1 MIHTLG
7 LSPSLDVVYVLDAV
21 TTGSI
26 HRPRSVVR
34 LAGGKSLNVARAL
47 ERLGRPVR
55 AITPLGGAL
64 GDVVAELLEGGA
76 VELVRLI
83 TTSPTRMCVTAAD
96 ETAGSLTEFYEVAPP
111 ADGSELDQ
119 VAEVLD
125 AVAPGDWVTLS
136 GSVPA
141 GTDLDR
147 LAALLAS
154 ARGRGVRLAVD
165 THGPVLPLLLE
176 VAAPDVLKVNRSEA
190 AELVGADPADL
201 VELGAAVR
209 AAGARVLVLTDGAA
223 GAVGWDDDG
232 GWRVTTDAA
241 PGGYP
246 VGSGDC
252 FLAGLVADLADGAP
266 LPDALVTA
274 AAVGAANAAVPG
286 GALFDDATLARLRA
300 VTRAV
305 PVKVQP

>member
-1 MIHTLG
+1 VIHTLG

-47 ERLGRPVR
+47 ARLGRPVR
-55 AITPLGGAL
+55 AIAPLSGPLGDLVADL
-64 GDVVAELLEGGA
+64 LAPSDVA
-76 VELVRLI
+76 LVRLS
-83 TTSPTRMCVTAAD
+83 TTAPTRMCVTAAD
-96 ETAGSLTEFYEVAPP
+96 ETAGTLTEFYEVAPP
-111 ADGSELDQ
+111 ADGTEVDQ

-125 AVAPGDWVTLS
+125 RVAPGDWLALS
-136 GSVPA
+136 GSVPP

-147 LAALLAS
+147 FVAVLAG
-154 ARGRGVRLAVD
+154 ARERGVRLAVD
-165 THGPVLPLLLE
+165 THGAVLPLLLE
-176 VAAPDVLKVNRSEA
+176 VAAPDLVKINRAEA
-190 AELVGADPADL
+190 AELVGGGDADADL
-201 VELGAAVR
+201 DELGAAVR
-209 AAGARVLVLTDGAA
+209 AAGADVLVLTDGAA
-223 GAVGWDDDG
+223 GAVGRDDAG
-232 GWRVTTDAA
+232 GWRVRTDAA

-252 FLAGLVADLADGAP
+252 FLAGLVADLSSGAA

-286 GALFDDATLARLRA
+286 GALFDDTTLARLRA
-300 VTRAV
+300 ATRAV
-305 PVKVQP
+305 PL